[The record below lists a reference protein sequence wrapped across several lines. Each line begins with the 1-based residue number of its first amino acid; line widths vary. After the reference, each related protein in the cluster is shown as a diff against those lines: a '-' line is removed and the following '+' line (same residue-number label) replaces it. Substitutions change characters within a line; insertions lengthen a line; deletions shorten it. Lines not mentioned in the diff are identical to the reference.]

1 MLLSPTFP
9 PGPGGLNPAMMGGG
23 GGFDRVRKIM
33 IRKTVDYHC
42 SVLRYLEV
50 SEVKQHWFLS
60 EYSSHHIAFE
70 ISK

>member
-1 MLLSPTFP
+1 MTILGNHVSLLMLDKMADGVLLSPTFP
-9 PGPGGLNPAMMGGG
+9 PGPGGLNPAMMAGG

-50 SEVKQHWFLS
+50 SE
-60 EYSSHHIAFE
+60 
-70 ISK
+70 